1 MFSSL
6 RGAAR
11 RLALARPQ
19 LQQQAQRRMM
29 GGGHASGAP
38 HHHQP
43 KQVRPSL

>member
-19 LQQQAQRRMM
+19 LQARRMM

-43 KQVRPSL
+43 KQVRPD